1 MQTQR
6 IDIFPEQP
14 PALDA
19 VFDEERHT
27 TAARKRLQTNR
38 ARSGKNVQN
47 ARAVQTFRIG
57 VA

>member
-6 IDIFPEQP
+6 IDIFPEQS

-27 TAARKRLQTNR
+27 TAARKRLQANR